1 MQGAK
6 CWVTSRAVQFEICQN
21 GNLVRNRH
29 WHSLLSTT
37 MQYSALFI
45 LQRSYDLHF
54 SWYVAERSWKFLWEL
69 WSFIFSC
76 STLISYFVFLV
87 LVSKNLIFIHVSGCI
102 LLKVCIDSP
111 ISHYQLKSISLE
123 HKGSISFSS
132 NKFKQYSKIL
142 LSEFC
147 CINYWAQTWVLP
159 AKIYKRYIL
168 MK

>member
-6 CWVTSRAVQFEICQN
+6 CWVTSRAVQFKICQN

-76 STLISYFVFLV
+76 SCL
-87 LVSKNLIFIHVSGCI
+87 KNLIFIHVSRCI
-102 LLKVCIDSP
+102 LLKLLQINVLTLLFP
-111 ISHYQLKSISLE
+111 ITIEEYFFRVQWKYFI
-123 HKGSISFSS
+123 SS

-147 CINYWAQTWVLP
+147 CINYWAQTLVLP